1 MRGKRGKNEAAHPV
15 AIFEA
20 ATRPTMRFVP
30 VQRKRLI
37 VVLKLLVFKH
47 TCGMQNT
54 PAASPATP
62 RAQWKWR
69 TLILSS

>member
-1 MRGKRGKNEAAHPV
+1 
-15 AIFEA
+15 
-20 ATRPTMRFVP
+20 MRFVP